1 MSRPS
6 SLFSHAVLGL
16 AATTLLTTGC
26 YKVGYKTGLPA
37 GGGSHDVTI
46 RHFLW
51 GAAGGGDQDLAA
63 QCPNGVSSVQEQK
76 SFVDQLIS
84 GLTGFLYSP
93 TSVVVECAAGGAT
106 ASNP

>member
-37 GGGSHDVTI
+37 GEVVPGS
-46 RHFLW
+46 
-51 GAAGGGDQDLAA
+51 GAVQGANELRLAR
-63 QCPNGVSSVQEQK
+63 N
-76 SFVDQLIS
+76 
-84 GLTGFLYSP
+84 
-93 TSVVVECAAGGAT
+93 AA
-106 ASNP
+106 